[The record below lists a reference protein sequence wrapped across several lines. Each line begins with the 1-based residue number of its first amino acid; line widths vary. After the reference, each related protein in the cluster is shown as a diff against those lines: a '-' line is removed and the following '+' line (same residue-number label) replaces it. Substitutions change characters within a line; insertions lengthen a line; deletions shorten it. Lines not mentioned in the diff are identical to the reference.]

1 MAANPIRLET
11 NNRFERL
18 SFSVESLVA
27 LFDHLS
33 SLRPSHRLSGELSV
47 AFLDD
52 AELVRIHTEFME
64 DPTVTDVITFPGDS
78 EDGLAGEICVSVN
91 RAEAEAAARGDPLA
105 RELTLYLVHG
115 WLHLVGFNDVDYADR
130 RAMRLVE
137 EETMNAVE
145 EAGLVPDFRLAQGLP
160 AE

>member
-1 MAANPIRLET
+1 MAAKPIWVET

-18 SFSVESLVA
+18 SYSTESLVA
-27 LFDHLS
+27 LFDFLC
-33 SLRPSHRLSGELSV
+33 LLQPSHGLVGELSV

-91 RAEAEAAARGDPLA
+91 RAEAEAAARGQPMA

-115 WLHLVGFNDVDYADR
+115 WLHLLGFNDVNNLSLIHISEPTRPY
-130 RAMRLVE
+130 
-137 EETMNAVE
+137 
-145 EAGLVPDFRLAQGLP
+145 
-160 AE
+160 